1 MAKDKVFKINPAVMI
16 RDRDLYR
23 KIVKRITFE
32 EKLAL
37 LDFSGDYRTYQK
49 TLHKLAKHRGIEIP
63 PAR

>member
-1 MAKDKVFKINPAVMI
+1 MAKKKVFKINTPALI

-23 KIVKRITFE
+23 KIIRRISFE

-37 LDFSGDYRTYQK
+37 LDFSGDYRTYQRM
-49 TLHKLAKHRGIEIP
+49 LHKLAKRRGVEIP